1 MLVNAL
7 APGARVNPRG
17 TKHAYANKLKH
28 FLEDVVAL
36 VLRDVA
42 VGVRSL
48 FAQLTG

>member
-1 MLVNAL
+1 MSHLKELFSRQKIRDPNDELVI
-7 APGARVNPRG
+7 
-17 TKHAYANKLKH
+17 
-28 FLEDVVAL
+28 LEDIVSL